1 VADLILALDAGTTGV
16 TALLL
21 DRDHHV
27 VGRGHQD
34 FPQYFPQPGWVE
46 QEPDELWTVLI
57 AAVSSAVG
65 ERASEIV
72 GVGVTNQR
80 ETLVIWDRKTL
91 RSARPAIVWQDRR
104 TSEICSRLK
113 GVDVSRTGLRLDP
126 YFTATKIRWV
136 RENEPDVWAKI
147 ESGECAIGTVDSYL
161 IARLSSGKYHIT
173 DATNASRTL
182 LYDLESGDWDDELLE
197 LFDVPRSSLAEIT
210 ASYGELAVCDP
221 YAFLGISAPVTGIA
235 GDQQAALVGQAGTEK
250 GAAAC
255 AYGTGSFV
263 LVNTGTQIPP
273 TSGGLLATV
282 AIEHPDGRRSFA
294 SEGAVFVTGAAI
306 QWFRDGLGAI
316 TSSSE
321 IEALASSVS
330 DSGGVVVVPA
340 LTGLGAPH
348 WDASAR
354 GAILGITRGTTK
366 AHIARALL
374 ESIAWQVADVVQMM
388 ESQSDVRFPFLGA
401 HGGASANTLLCQ
413 LQATSLQ
420 RPIHRRRDPE
430 STALGAAELA
440 ALGLGWPARTVR
452 EDVEVIEGGTGI
464 VDHERWQRAIR
475 AVRLFGE

>member
-1 VADLILALDAGTTGV
+1 VAELILALDAGTTGV

-21 DRDHHV
+21 DRDLQV

-34 FPQYFPQPGWVE
+34 FAQYFPQPGWVE
-46 QEPDELWTVLI
+46 QEPDEIWG
-57 AAVSSAVG
+57 AALTAVAGAVG
-65 ERASEIV
+65 DRAYEIV

-80 ETLVIWDRKTL
+80 ETLVVWDRTSLKSV
-91 RSARPAIVWQDRR
+91 RRAIVWQDRR
-104 TSEICSRLK
+104 TSAICNRLK

-126 YFTATKIRWV
+126 YFTATKMVWV
-136 RENEPDVWAKI
+136 RENEPKVWVGI
-147 ESGECAIGTVDSYL
+147 ESGQYALGTVDSYL
-161 IARLSSGKYHIT
+161 IARLSGGQRYIT

-182 LYDLESGDWDDELLE
+182 LYSLESGDWDEELLE
-197 LFDVPRSSLAEIT
+197 LFGVPRNAIAEIT
-210 ASYGELAVCDP
+210 PSYGELARCDP
-221 YAFLGISAPVTGIA
+221 DAFLGIDAPITGIA

-263 LVNTGTQIPP
+263 LVNTGSEIPP
-273 TSGGLLATV
+273 TGGGLLATV
-282 AIEHPDGRRSFA
+282 AIAHPDGRRCFA
-294 SEGAVFVTGAAI
+294 SEGAVFVTGAAV

-316 TSSSE
+316 ESSE
-321 IEALASSVS
+321 EIESLAASVP
-330 DSGGVVVVPA
+330 DSAGVVVVPA

-348 WDASAR
+348 WDSSAR
-354 GAILGITRGTTK
+354 GAILGITRGTTR

-388 ESQSDVRFPFLGA
+388 ESQSDVRLPFLGA

-413 LQATSLQ
+413 LQSAALH
-420 RPIHRRRDPE
+420 RPLHRRRDPE

-440 ALGLGWPARTVR
+440 ALGLGWAARSAR
-452 EDVEVIEGGTGI
+452 EDVEEIVEGTRI
-464 VDHERWQRAIR
+464 VDHERWQRAVR

>member
-1 VADLILALDAGTTGV
+1 VPDLILALDAGTTGV

-21 DRDHHV
+21 DRDHRV
-27 VGRGHQD
+27 VGRGHED

-46 QEPDELWTVLI
+46 QEPDEIWDALLT
-57 AAVSSAVG
+57 AVTRAVG
-65 ERASEIV
+65 DRAAEIV

-91 RSARPAIVWQDRR
+91 KSARPTIVWQDRR

-136 RENEPDVWAKI
+136 RENEPDVWAGV
-147 ESGECAIGTVDSYL
+147 ESGRYALGTVDSYL
-161 IARLSSGKYHIT
+161 VARLSNGKHHIT

-182 LYDLESGDWDDELLE
+182 LYDLKSGDWDDELLD
-197 LFDVPRSSLAEIT
+197 LFGVPRNALAEIKS
-210 ASYGELAVCDP
+210 SYGELARCDP
-221 YAFLGISAPVTGIA
+221 SAFLGIGAPITGVA
-235 GDQQAALVGQAGTEK
+235 GDQQAALVGQAGAGK

-263 LVNTGTQIPP
+263 LVNTGTEIPP

-282 AIEHPDGRRSFA
+282 AIAHPDGRRSYA
-294 SEGAVFVTGAAI
+294 CEGAVFVTGAAV

-321 IEALASSVS
+321 IEALASSVP
-330 DSGGVVVVPA
+330 DSAGVVVVPA

-354 GAILGITRGTTK
+354 GAILGITRGSTR

-388 ESQSDVRFPFLGA
+388 ESQSDVRLPFLGA
-401 HGGASANTLLCQ
+401 HGGASANTLLCR
-413 LQATSLQ
+413 LQATALK
-420 RPIHRRRDPE
+420 RPVHRRPDPE
-430 STALGAAELA
+430 STALGVAELA
-440 ALGLGWPARTVR
+440 ALGLGRPARTAR
-452 EDVEVIEGGTGI
+452 EDVEVIDAGIGI